1 MAGTIA
7 IQEERGFLDKIR
19 AFYQEKIINSGLSEQ
34 ADKAY
39 TTYMNLSAK
48 AANAIIK
55 ATGTASE
62 IVLSVVNIDGELG
75 ETIADAI
82 TEILPNII
90 TAVAQFNAKATVGAK
105 NFFEQKIMGVEKEQE
120 PTTYVDKENISVMK
134 GKLKETLNQIKKM
147 KFAESQNNQTNETV
161 IDGEFREV
169 PIDDGP
175 RMGM

>member
-7 IQEERGFLDKIR
+7 IQEERGFLEKIR

-105 NFFEQKIMGVEKEQE
+105 NFFEKKIMGVEKEQE
-120 PTTYVDKENISVMK
+120 STTYVDKENISVMK
-134 GKLKETLNQIKKM
+134 DKLKETLNQIKEM

-175 RMGM
+175 RMGI

>member
-7 IQEERGFLDKIR
+7 IQEERGFLEKIR

-105 NFFEQKIMGVEKEQE
+105 NFFEQKIIGVEKEQE
-120 PTTYVDKENISVMK
+120 STTYVDKENISVMK
-134 GKLKETLNQIKKM
+134 DKLKETLNQIKEM
-147 KFAESQNNQTNETV
+147 KFAESQTNQTNETV

>member
-7 IQEERGFLDKIR
+7 IQEERGFLEKIR

-120 PTTYVDKENISVMK
+120 STTYVDKENISVMK
-134 GKLKETLNQIKKM
+134 DKLKETLNQIKEM
-147 KFAESQNNQTNETV
+147 KFAASQNNQTNETV

>member
-1 MAGTIA
+1 
-7 IQEERGFLDKIR
+7 
-19 AFYQEKIINSGLSEQ
+19 
-34 ADKAY
+34 
-39 TTYMNLSAK
+39 MNLSAK

-105 NFFEQKIMGVEKEQE
+105 NFFEKKIMGVEKEQE
-120 PTTYVDKENISVMK
+120 STTYVDKENISVMK
-134 GKLKETLNQIKKM
+134 DKLKETLNQIKEM
-147 KFAESQNNQTNETV
+147 KFAESQNNQTNEPV

-175 RMGM
+175 RMGI

>member
-134 GKLKETLNQIKKM
+134 DKLKETLNQIKEM
-147 KFAESQNNQTNETV
+147 KLAESQNNQTNETV

>member
-19 AFYQEKIINSGLSEQ
+19 EFYQEKIINSGLSEQ

-75 ETIADAI
+75 ETIANAI

-134 GKLKETLNQIKKM
+134 DKLKETLNQIKKM

>member
-19 AFYQEKIINSGLSEQ
+19 EFYQEKIINSGLSEQ

-134 GKLKETLNQIKKM
+134 DKLKETLNQIKEM

>member
-1 MAGTIA
+1 M
-7 IQEERGFLDKIR
+7 
-19 AFYQEKIINSGLSEQ
+19 
-34 ADKAY
+34 
-39 TTYMNLSAK
+39 
-48 AANAIIK
+48 
-55 ATGTASE
+55 
-62 IVLSVVNIDGELG
+62 SVVNIDGELG
-75 ETIADAI
+75 ETIADAV

-105 NFFEQKIMGVEKEQE
+105 NFFEQKIMVVEKEQE

-134 GKLKETLNQIKKM
+134 DKLKETLNQIKEM
-147 KFAESQNNQTNETV
+147 KLAESQNNQTNETV